1 MANPPSLAGH
11 GTGGV
16 GDDMRKFLEA
26 AQEDAVEA
34 QEVRTAVDVRCC
46 RNLDEFSK

>member
-1 MANPPSLAGH
+1 MIHVPWASI
-11 GTGGV
+11 GGV

-34 QEVRTAVDVRCC
+34 QEVRKVVDVRCC
-46 RNLDEFSK
+46 RKLL